1 MLMGVLAI
9 AGPTGLHIHAASLN
23 EIRGDEMCGIGLDI
37 SSGDRMDHV
46 GIVIIV
52 IRGKVLCTIL
62 AQLTKFI
69 IIRSELVGMAGVLLI
84 IPIVTDDVVQA
95 FRIPLMW

>member
-1 MLMGVLAI
+1 
-9 AGPTGLHIHAASLN
+9 
-23 EIRGDEMCGIGLDI
+23 
-37 SSGDRMDHV
+37 MDHV

-62 AQLTKFI
+62 AQFTKFI

-84 IPIVTDDVVQA
+84 IPIITDDVVQA